1 MKTRGSKTTKLK
13 RSMEATAARGGG
25 SSVSYLKEQLDWH
38 TRELNEART
47 KLDLR
52 SRELGEA
59 LEQQAATA
67 EILRV
72 ISSSP
77 TDVQRV
83 FALVAK
89 SATRLCDASDATI
102 HQVDGAV
109 LRLVAHHGPIPV
121 PGSLPMTRGVLAGR
135 AVLDR
140 QTIHVGDLQAETGE
154 YPEGTTLL
162 DALGCAQ
169 IWPSL

>member
-1 MKTRGSKTTKLK
+1 MKTRGSKTSKLK
-13 RSMEATAARGGG
+13 RGREATAARGGG

-38 TRELNEART
+38 TRELNEAQT

-77 TDVQRV
+77 TDLQRV
-83 FALVAK
+83 FAVVAK

-109 LRLVAHHGPIPV
+109 LRLVAHHGPNSRPWLV
-121 PGSLPMTRGVLAGR
+121 ANDARRSRWTCRPRPANDPRRRFAGR
-135 AVLDR
+135 N
-140 QTIHVGDLQAETGE
+140 
-154 YPEGTTLL
+154 
-162 DALGCAQ
+162 
-169 IWPSL
+169 W